1 MRETGCVL
9 FPPPPSKLP
18 VSRSISSRSPVVS
31 AGNSRSRMTPKTV
44 SAFRLSPTATFGSS
58 DHLSPFALW
67 PALPTADYS
76 GDSVALG
83 VAPRGSITCSL
94 VHHVVARF
102 RSSTHPYPRTRC
114 PMSHS
119 RATVFALANR
129 FQAVD
134 LPSPSSVTT
143 LASVLDR
150 AVPDPSGGCRVVG
163 ALQLPPGWD
172 FRQWSLDHAA
182 RAMQSES
189 SAGGWL
195 LRFSGRLCSP

>member
-1 MRETGCVL
+1 
-9 FPPPPSKLP
+9 
-18 VSRSISSRSPVVS
+18 
-31 AGNSRSRMTPKTV
+31 MTPKTV
-44 SAFRLSPTATFGSS
+44 SAFRISRTSTFGSS
-58 DHLSPFALW
+58 DHLSPFAMW
-67 PALPTADYS
+67 PALPTADYY

-94 VHHVVARF
+94 VHHVRARF

-150 AVPDPSGGCRVVG
+150 AVPDPSGGMSCGGRASTPTG
-163 ALQLPPGWD
+163 IGL
-172 FRQWSLDHAA
+172 QWSRRLA
-182 RAMQSES
+182 RCSVY
-189 SAGGWL
+189 AGVR
-195 LRFSGRLCSP
+195 LRVRLHRQ